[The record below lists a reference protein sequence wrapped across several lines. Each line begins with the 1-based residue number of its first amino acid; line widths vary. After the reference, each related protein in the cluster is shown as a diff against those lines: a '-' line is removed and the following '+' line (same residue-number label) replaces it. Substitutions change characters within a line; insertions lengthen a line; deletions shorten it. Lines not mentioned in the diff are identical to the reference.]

1 MAGHRYGI
9 TGRQASEQIAGPALP
24 DPPPWSAGTLDA
36 RAQSGRI
43 WLRWRLVP
51 GDPHNDPRA
60 RSFRSDPDPAPPA
73 ATTAIV
79 RDTPA
84 GCGHPG
90 ASAGMGGRGLSHPQ
104 EPTPHADG
112 SLRAP
117 ARTGALRAAGVTNG

>member
-1 MAGHRYGI
+1 MKSGASCKRPG
-9 TGRQASEQIAGPALP
+9 QA
-24 DPPPWSAGTLDA
+24 
-36 RAQSGRI
+36 
-43 WLRWRLVP
+43 VP
-51 GDPHNDPRA
+51 GDPQAASGTSIPRRTRA
-60 RSFRSDPDPAPPA
+60 PAPPA